1 MKTFLKLFTYLSKDA
16 LKDYAFSFW
25 VLLYPIILISFYF
38 VSFSRIMNQEIS
50 PVRVAISPN
59 NMYHHVFEQAGEH
72 FEIIDI
78 ESEEEAKK
86 LVQEDKADG
95 YVQDN
100 LDVVVSK
107 ESGVSQSVLKNV
119 ITQIKQ
125 IESLGNAAA
134 TINFN
139 QSWVKETKSDVSEGT
154 MMFYNALAS
163 FTMYSIFS
171 GVVCAAYINGNLSP
185 IGRRVMGSPF
195 NKGKLI
201 LYCFLTSM
209 IINIASNALLLAY
222 MTQVLKIN
230 LFSDWAGSLLLM
242 LMGNIFGVSAG
253 LLIGTAQRLTM
264 DARIVFALM
273 CNLVLS
279 ALAGMMGSAIKNFA
293 NTFIPGFNQFN
304 PVALVMSG
312 FYQLNRLAGSAQMG
326 RTYVLLGIY
335 TLALL
340 GFALLRLR
348 RTRYDSL

>member
-1 MKTFLKLFTYLSKDA
+1 
-16 LKDYAFSFW
+16 
-25 VLLYPIILISFYF
+25 
-38 VSFSRIMNQEIS
+38 MNQEIS
-50 PVRVAISPN
+50 PVRVAISSN